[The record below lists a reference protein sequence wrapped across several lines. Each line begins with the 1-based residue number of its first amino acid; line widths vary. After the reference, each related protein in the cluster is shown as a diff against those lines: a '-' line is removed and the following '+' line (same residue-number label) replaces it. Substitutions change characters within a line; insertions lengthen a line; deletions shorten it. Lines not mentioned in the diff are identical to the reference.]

1 MQIIFKKV
9 IGEAM
14 KKKIICIFLP
24 ILGFAFAYFIGY
36 QVGIHMDNDNIILK
50 SEVESS
56 NPNVIFLETIISKD
70 GLDSDSI
77 KRLEEGIEIKNISE
91 LYRTLESF
99 TT

>member
-1 MQIIFKKV
+1 
-9 IGEAM
+9 M

-56 NPNVIFLETIISKD
+56 NPIVIFLETIISKD

-77 KRLEEGIEIKNISE
+77 KRLEEELKLKILVNYIELLKVLQLNKIMI
-91 LYRTLESF
+91 F
-99 TT
+99 

>member
-1 MQIIFKKV
+1 
-9 IGEAM
+9 
-14 KKKIICIFLP
+14 
-24 ILGFAFAYFIGY
+24 
-36 QVGIHMDNDNIILK
+36 MDNDNIILK